1 MKIEVA
7 EHGRMSESGS
17 SLLRLIQNQDM
28 PLLDLFVRES
38 VQNSLDA
45 AASDVEYV
53 NVDMVTG
60 TFKPAA
66 LNRHLEKIEDRLNR
80 RYSSV
85 SQNFIAVRD
94 SNTIGLTGPVRYKDV
109 RNNSFGNLLKLVYEI
124 CKPQSTEGA
133 GGSWGLGKTI
143 YFRLGIGLVL
153 YYSRIRQ
160 NGKYQSRLVA
170 CLVED
175 ETKKEALIPHAGG
188 VKRGI
193 AWWGKRDGLVAGST
207 IPVDNEL
214 EIVKILSIFGLSP
227 YTQSETGTT
236 IIIPYIDEKVL
247 LNEVYAINEPA
258 ESKPYW
264 VGGIADY
271 LNIALQR
278 WYSPR
283 LNNISY
289 PYGAYLSASVNGTK
303 VKISGMLSLFR
314 YVRELYILATTG
326 TLESESLIESAGI
339 SWFVESI
346 DLRGVLSSTS
356 SGKFAYAKFNRRQLQ
371 MEPPSNERSP
381 YQQILNIAVQMEG
394 GNGPIVM
401 YTRRPGMIVGYD
413 YDGTW
418 THRMPKSAPDEFI
431 LGLFVANSQNTLKSI
446 VDPKTGSL
454 MSLEEYIRQGEKAD
468 HASWSDRNIAGNN
481 FRIISNIQKHV
492 ISKIKKKYS
501 EPVRE
506 TFERQN
512 TGLAH
517 ALADMLLPQSD
528 FGTDA
533 SVPPNPNNGGR
544 GQRPIHARKSTF
556 RIFGNPQYS
565 NGSVEYEFEI
575 VMKGK
580 PCILSLQVLTDFKR
594 YQADSWE
601 KEDEIGKP
609 FPLEFK
615 ELTITHIRKAAEK
628 SCVGYDCNIL
638 ITGSARGGNNKDV
651 SVEFLKSS
659 RFSTLGYAHFVPSES
674 GCIITGNLVFS
685 FSDPALKGMCELKE
699 TDK

>member
-45 AASDVEYV
+45 AIGDAGYV
-53 NVDMVTG
+53 NVDMITG
-60 TFKPAA
+60 AFRPAT

-80 RYSSV
+80 RYPSASHR
-85 SQNFIAVRD
+85 FIAVRD
-94 SNTIGLTGPVRYKDV
+94 SNTVGLTGPVQYKDV

-124 CKPQSTEGA
+124 CKPQSAEGA

-160 NGKYQSRLVA
+160 DGKYLSRLVA

-175 ETKKEALIPHAGG
+175 ETKEDALIPHAGG

-193 AWWGKRDGLVAGST
+193 AWWGKRDGLVTGST
-207 IPVDNEL
+207 IPVDNEI
-214 EIVKILSIFGLSP
+214 EITKILSIFGISP
-227 YTQSETGTT
+227 YMQSETGTT
-236 IIIPYIDEKVL
+236 IIIPYIDEKAL

-264 VGGIADY
+264 VGDIADY

-283 LNNISY
+283 LNNTSY
-289 PYGAYLSASVNGTK
+289 PYGAYLSASVNGSK
-303 VKISGMLSLFR
+303 VRISKMLSLFR
-314 YVRELYILATTG
+314 YVRELYILATTE

-339 SWFVESI
+339 SWYVESI
-346 DLRGVLSSTS
+346 DLRGILSSTS

-381 YQQILNIAVQMEG
+381 YQQILNIAIQMEG

-431 LGLFVANSQNTLKSI
+431 LGLFAANSQNTLKSI
-446 VDPKTGSL
+446 TDPKTGSR

-492 ISKIKKKYS
+492 INKIKKRYS
-501 EPVRE
+501 ESVRE

-517 ALADMLLPQSD
+517 ALADMLLPQSG
-528 FGTDA
+528 FGTA
-533 SVPPNPNNGGR
+533 SNDPPDQSGGS
-544 GQRPIHARKSTF
+544 GYQRPVHNRKSSF
-556 RIFGNPQYS
+556 RIFGNPQYA
-565 NGSVEYEFEI
+565 NGKVKYAFEI
-575 VMKGK
+575 VLKGK

-601 KEDEIGKP
+601 KDEEIGKP

-615 ELTITHIRKAAEK
+615 ELSITHIKNAK
-628 SCVGYDCNIL
+628 SKTPDEYDCEIL
-638 ITGSARGGNNKDV
+638 ITDSVLCDNNQDI
-651 SVEFLKSS
+651 SVEFLKSAH
-659 RFSTLGYAHFVPSES
+659 FSTLSYAQLIPRKF
-674 GCIITGNLVFS
+674 GCVITGSLTFS
-685 FSDPALKGMCELKE
+685 FSDPALKGMCELRE